1 MQPEGR
7 PFIRFHRLPTV
18 GLAHTVYSL
27 FGNLLSRLGLAVSG
41 LVLYSGDFLSFH
53 SLCIKKKKSRII

>member
-41 LVLYSGDFLSFH
+41 LVLSH
-53 SLCIKKKKSRII
+53 SSTVLASCLFIFYV